1 MAEGSVQNLIT
12 KVRKCRRN
20 RKVTKGTFPRFSLKK
35 WLADKRQAKLSSGA
49 GSMRGRIHDLERDMR
64 KSAIA
69 FKKQD
74 ISRIG
79 VKRLSGY
86 FSRLVTTARNALK
99 A

>member
-1 MAEGSVQNLIT
+1 MAEGSVQNRIT

-20 RKVTKGTFPRFSLKK
+20 RKVTKGTFPRFSLKQY
-35 WLADKRQAKLSSGA
+35 LADKKQAKLSSGS
-49 GSMRGRIHDLERDMR
+49 GSMRTRIHDLERDMR
-64 KSAIA
+64 KGSIS

-74 ISRIG
+74 ISKIG

-86 FSRLVTTARNALK
+86 FSQLIATARNALK